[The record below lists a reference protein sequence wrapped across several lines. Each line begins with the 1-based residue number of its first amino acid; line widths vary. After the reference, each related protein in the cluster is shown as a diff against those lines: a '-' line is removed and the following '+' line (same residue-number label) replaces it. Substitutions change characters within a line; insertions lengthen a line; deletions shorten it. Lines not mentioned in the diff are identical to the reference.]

1 LGLCDFV
8 IFRGIMQFYEALI
21 ENSETAVSVSELVG
35 VPVQS
40 IDVTRIA
47 ASQIGALQNPSK
59 TTYGIGVRPRY

>member
-1 LGLCDFV
+1 
-8 IFRGIMQFYEALI
+8 MQSYDALI